1 MLRVPLETNE
11 PGGDSSLLL
20 YPPPSGFGAE
30 AAEIAHW
37 LGTNASRAIR
47 DAQSHRV
54 AQEPGAN
61 DELTGLANRRHFT
74 TMLQQEFAQAERLAA
89 PLSVLLSDLDDFKA
103 VSDRLGSGARDDLLK
118 AYAAALRRCCRDT
131 DVVARI
137 GGEKFGLVMP
147 QMDAEGAREVAERLR
162 SELRAE
168 QGVSAQITASFGIA
182 SYPQARS
189 AEELLLSADAS
200 LRQAKEGGKDR
211 VVIATG
217 SAPPAART

>member
-20 YPPPSGFGAE
+20 YPPPSGFSAE

-37 LGTNASRAIR
+37 LGTHASTAIK
-47 DAQSHRV
+47 DAQFHRV
-54 AQEPGAN
+54 AQESGVN

-74 TMLQQEFAQAERLAA
+74 TMLQREFARAERLGA

-103 VSDRLGSGARDDLLK
+103 LSDRDKLLK
-118 AYAAALRRCCRDT
+118 VYAAALQRCSREI
-131 DVVARI
+131 DVAARI

-147 QMDAEGAREVAERLR
+147 QTDAEGARQVAERLR
-162 SELRAE
+162 SELRAQAGE
-168 QGVSAQITASFGIA
+168 SGPITASFGIS
-182 SYPQARS
+182 SYPEARS

-200 LRQAKEGGKDR
+200 LRRAKDGGKDR
-211 VVIATG
+211 IVVADG
-217 SAPPAART
+217 SVSPTAKP